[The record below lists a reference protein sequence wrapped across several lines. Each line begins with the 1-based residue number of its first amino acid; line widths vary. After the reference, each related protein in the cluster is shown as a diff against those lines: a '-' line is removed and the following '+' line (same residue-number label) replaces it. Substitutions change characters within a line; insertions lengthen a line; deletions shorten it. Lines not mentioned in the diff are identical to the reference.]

1 MIGRS
6 TAELKRFDRSLQTA
20 ARAEPARPDDGT
32 GKRCRGGPRRAV
44 LRP

>member
-1 MIGRS
+1 MIGRRM
-6 TAELKRFDRSLQTA
+6 AKLKRFDRSL
-20 ARAEPARPDDGT
+20 RPDSGT